1 MTGHDRSTPPD
12 PDPDGGS
19 RWPVASLDPIAR
31 VRLIADRVP
40 GCVLTERVV
49 PGSAADLWDYL
60 SDLTNIGTFD
70 QFVGKV
76 RIHERRVV
84 AEGEGGPI
92 EELVVTAHVPS
103 WGPGL
108 PMAIRLEP
116 GLCLMQAR
124 ARLYLVVMA
133 VADEGDGTHVR
144 HAHLEGVPLPGAG
157 VLRPLLRRHVAHDV
171 AGIDQHRPRRS

>member
-1 MTGHDRSTPPD
+1 VAAVSGAGATAAPG
-12 PDPDGGS
+12 
-19 RWPVASLDPIAR
+19 WPVATLDPIQR
-31 VRLIADRVP
+31 VRLLAETVP
-40 GCVLTERVV
+40 GCVLVERVV
-49 PGSAADLWDYL
+49 PGTAADLWAYL
-60 SDLTNIGTFD
+60 SDLTNVGSFD

-84 AEGEGGPI
+84 EEREAGVV

-108 PMAIRLEP
+108 PMDIRLEP
-116 GLCLMQAR
+116 GLCLMRAR

-133 VADEGDGTHVR
+133 VADEGDGEHVR

-157 VLRPLLRRHVAHDV
+157 LLRPLLRRHVAADV
-171 AGIDQHRPRRS
+171 AGVDRELRRR